1 MFTRLEG
8 KIGLIA
14 DSHGKISQ
22 MLDAIKT
29 LKDMGAATIIH
40 LGDICDSLRPE
51 CLDEAVEI
59 LHRYKV
65 KAVLGNNEYILITEY
80 LANHADGFNDIVVSF
95 LKELPYTLNIGDFC
109 FTHSIP
115 FNWPAATNRPLTE
128 YLPRLLEN
136 GSPPFKVLFRGHSHT
151 PSVIEIE
158 GGCSKE
164 IGLKSGDKIALDKD
178 RIYVVNVGAIEDGA
192 FALFDP
198 INHEFNSLTFTSNP
212 KKT

>member
-1 MFTRLEG
+1 MFSKLRG

-14 DSHGKISQ
+14 DSHGKIAL

-51 CLDEAVEI
+51 CLDEAVAI
-59 LHRYKV
+59 LDRYEV
-65 KAVLGNNEYILITEY
+65 KAVLGNNEYILLTEY
-80 LANHADGFNDIVVSF
+80 LANHAAGYNNIVASF
-95 LKELPYTLNIGDFC
+95 LKELPYTLNVGDLC

-136 GSPPFKVLFRGHSHT
+136 GSPPFRVLFRGHAHS
-151 PSVIEIE
+151 PSLIEVKD
-158 GGCSKE
+158 GCSKE
-164 IGLKSGDKIALDKD
+164 IGLKSGEKIALHKG

-192 FALFDP
+192 FAIFDP
-198 INHEFNSLTFTSNP
+198 IKNMFTSLAFP
-212 KKT
+212 SSP

>member
-1 MFTRLEG
+1 MFSRLEG
-8 KIGLIA
+8 KTGLIA
-14 DSHGKISQ
+14 DSHGKISL
-22 MLDAIKT
+22 MLDAINS

-51 CLDEAVEI
+51 CLDEAVAI
-59 LHRYKV
+59 LQRYEV

-80 LANHADGFNDIVVSF
+80 LANQADGYNDIVVSF
-95 LKELPYTLNIGDFC
+95 LKKLPYTLNIGNFC

-115 FNWPAATNRPLTE
+115 FNWPAATNRPLSE

-136 GSPPFKVLFRGHSHT
+136 ESPPFKVLFRGHSHT

-158 GGCSKE
+158 VGCSKE
-164 IGLKSGDKIALDKD
+164 MGLRSGDKITLKKDK
-178 RIYVVNVGAIEDGA
+178 IYVINVGAIEDGA

-198 INHEFNSLTFTSNP
+198 ASYEFSSLTFRS
-212 KKT
+212 KT

>member
-1 MFTRLEG
+1 MFNRLEG

-14 DSHGKISQ
+14 DSHGEISL

-51 CLDEAVEI
+51 CLDEAVAI
-59 LHRYKV
+59 LDRYEV
-65 KAVLGNNEYILITEY
+65 KAVFGNNEYILLTEY
-80 LANHADGFNDIVVSF
+80 LANHEDGYNDIVGRF
-95 LKELPYTLNIGDFC
+95 LKKLPYTINIGNLC
-109 FTHSIP
+109 FTHSTP
-115 FNWPAATNRPLTE
+115 FNWPAATNRPLSE

-136 GSPPFKVLFRGHSHT
+136 KSPPFKILFRGHSHT

-164 IGLKSGDKIALDKD
+164 IGLKSGDKIALNKD

-192 FALFDP
+192 FALFDFAKY
-198 INHEFNSLTFTSNP
+198 EFSSLTVRSDP
-212 KKT
+212 